1 MVLRMTVNR
10 FRLLVTTFVLLSCVP
25 RCEKTITKPE
35 LDLDDEAALIPWS
48 KIAGKIAYSRYEY
61 REEESCGYLFIID
74 ADSQKVRLVKKDADI
89 YFWDVVFHPNGS
101 KLTYV
106 SIDED
111 NYYQLYNIDPDGN
124 DIKKV
129 YSIRA
134 DNKYPAYSSDGR
146 LAYWYGGSFDGESH
160 VHEMFIDNTPF
171 FNKAPC
177 ILSRPAWSPDD
188 ESLVIVSGEVPSAGK
203 SLYRVSVNDTSFMEL
218 LTENVGESMG
228 FIKQPAHSPDGS
240 KIAFTAELVEMD
252 QRHIWVMDSDGS
264 NLIRLTRGRYD
275 SNPAWSPDGSK
286 IAFTRDRINGNI
298 YIMNADGS
306 DITQVTKN
314 RANHASWIE

>member
-1 MVLRMTVNR
+1 MWMMIKRY
-10 FRLLVTTFVLLSCVP
+10 RLLVMIFVLLSCVP
-25 RCEKTITKPE
+25 GCKKTITTPD
-35 LDLDDEAALIPWS
+35 LDLADEAALVPWS
-48 KIAGKIAYSRYEY
+48 KITGKIAYSRYEY

-74 ADSQKVRLVKKDADI
+74 ADSQKVCLVKKDEDI

-106 SIDED
+106 TIDED
-111 NYYQLYNIDPDGN
+111 NYYQLYNIDPDGHN
-124 DIKKV
+124 NEKV

-171 FNKAPC
+171 FDRLPC
-177 ILSRPAWSPDD
+177 ILSRPAWSPDNAF
-188 ESLVIVSGEVPSAGK
+188 LVIVSGDVPSAGK
-203 SLYRVSVNDTSFMEL
+203 SLYRVSLNDTSFTEL
-218 LTENVGESMG
+218 VPESASDSMG
-228 FIKQPAHSPDGS
+228 LIKQPAYSPDGS
-240 KIAFTAELVEMD
+240 KIVFTAEVVEWD

-264 NLIRLTRGRYD
+264 NLVRLTRGRYD